1 MIKVWTINVFC
12 SSGDRVQSAQFC
24 WSQTER
30 SDPSPETLIR
40 SRRRHQEPR
49 VQEGSWGS
57 LITSVWF
64 SSFQMYSASR
74 AENLRLRTE
83 IDDLRN
89 DLEAA
94 NRNLDFA
101 FHVSAVVLCLSPL
114 SAALFWCW
122 MRQQSKEVLANN
134 IWLIA
139 GVCQELGLRHR
150 EKGEESGGEKAFE
163 YSGSDKGLRW
173 NKVASL
179 SVQTF

>member
-1 MIKVWTINVFC
+1 MDDQSLDNNVLC
-12 SSGDRVQSAQFC
+12 PTGVRGQSNQC
-24 WSQTER
+24 RGQTER
-30 SDPSPETLIR
+30 PGPAQKTLIW
-40 SRRRHQEPR
+40 SRRHQEPR

-64 SSFQMYSASR
+64 SKFQMYSASR

-101 FHVSAVVLCLSPL
+101 FQVSGLCSPL
-114 SAALFWCW
+114 PPLSALFWCW
-122 MRQQSKEVLANN
+122 MRQQSEEVVANN

-139 GVCQELGLRHR
+139 GVCQELRIRHR
-150 EKGEESGGEKAFE
+150 EKREESGGEKAFQ
-163 YSGSDKGLRW
+163 YSGPDKGLMIL
-173 NKVASL
+173 SCL
-179 SVQTF
+179 SQTSVQTF